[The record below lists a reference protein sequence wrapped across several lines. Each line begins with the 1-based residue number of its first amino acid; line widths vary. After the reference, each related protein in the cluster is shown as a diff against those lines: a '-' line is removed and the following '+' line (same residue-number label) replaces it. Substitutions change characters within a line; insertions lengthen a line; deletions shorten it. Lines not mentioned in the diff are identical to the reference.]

1 MCYCTIFT
9 QINNNNILKMR
20 KIAQISITLVA
31 LLLSFSTFAQKVGTI
46 QGTVKDKN
54 TQELLSGVTVQVD
67 GTSTGTVTDV
77 EGKYKITGLP
87 VGSYNIKAS
96 FVGYKTETKFNIV
109 LTTGNASFVNFELN
123 EDASAL
129 EGVEIVANKSINVA
143 NMITPLSVQ
152 SLTVEEIRSNP
163 GGNFDISRVIQ
174 ALPGVAGS
182 QGGGG
187 FRNDII
193 IRGGAPNE
201 NVYYLDG
208 IEIPV
213 INHFQTQ
220 GASGGPQGILS
231 TAFIEDVK
239 LSSSAFD
246 ARFDNALAAVLEF
259 KQREGNPDRFQGNFR
274 LSGTEV
280 ALAAE
285 TPIGKKTTA
294 LFSIRRSYL
303 QLLFEV
309 LDIAPRPSY
318 WDTQFKITHKL
329 NTKTTITAL
338 GVGAIDDFKYGSL
351 RKSTPDKEY
360 FIRAVPLVQQTNYT
374 LGLAVKRLIKNGY
387 INFSLSRNEFNNQL
401 DQFEDGKVGIENL
414 RSLGVVSKEAEN
426 KLRIEYNKT
435 LKGWK
440 YSFGFMGQAL
450 QFDNN
455 VFTQIRKELKDD
467 NGNIVQPAVKINF
480 NSNINFLRYGAFG
493 QIAKSFINN
502 RLGVSFGLRTDLNNF
517 TNSGNN
523 PLETLSPRAA
533 VSYALA
539 DKWNISASVGSYS
552 KIPIYTVLGF
562 KDNQGNFANKDAKYI
577 QSTHYVAGLEF
588 IPRNDWRITVEGFYK
603 TYSNVPISVRD
614 GISLANQGTN
624 FGVIGNEAITSNGK
638 GRAYGF
644 EVFLQKKLQNGIFAT
659 LSYTYVWSEFTNR
672 NGEFAPS
679 SWDSR
684 HLISGI
690 LGRKFKK
697 GWEIGLKYRFA
708 GGVPYTPF
716 DLVSSQRNYVTT
728 GQGVFDFTQINTQR
742 IDAFNQ
748 FDFRIDKKWNFKKF
762 TFDFY
767 IDIVNAFIINN
778 PQFPRYSFKRN
789 ADNTNFITTDGQ
801 TLKQDGSNGVP
812 LILNTNDPLF
822 VPTVGFIVEF

>member
-1 MCYCTIFT
+1 MKKTI
-9 QINNNNILKMR
+9 
-20 KIAQISITLVA
+20 QISLVVMA

-46 QGTVKDKN
+46 QGVVKDKN
-54 TQELLSGVTVQVD
+54 TQELLIGVTVQIE
-67 GTSTGTVTDV
+67 GTSTGAVTDL
-77 EGKYKITGLP
+77 EGKYKISGLA
-87 VGSYNIKAS
+87 VGSYNVKAS
-96 FVGYKTETKFNIV
+96 FVGYKAETKFNIV

-123 EDASAL
+123 EDVAAL
-129 EGVEIVANKSINVA
+129 EGVEIVANKSVNVA

-163 GGNFDISRVIQ
+163 GGNFDVSRVIQ

-182 QGGGG
+182 TGGGG

-220 GASGGPQGILS
+220 GASGGPQGILN

-246 ARFDNALAAVLEF
+246 ARFDNALASVLEF
-259 KQREGNPDRFQGNFR
+259 KQRDGNPDKFQGNFR

-280 ALAAE
+280 ALAGE

-303 QLLFEV
+303 QLLFQT
-309 LDIAPRPSY
+309 LDIPIRPNY
-318 WDTQFKITHKL
+318 WDSQFKITHKL
-329 NTKTTITAL
+329 NAKTTITML
-338 GVGAIDDFKYGSL
+338 GVGAIDEFKFGVP
-351 RKSTPDKEY
+351 KKTTPEKEY
-360 FIRAVPLVQQTNYT
+360 SIRSVPLVNQTSYT
-374 LGLAVKRLIKNGY
+374 LGLSIKRLINNGF
-387 INFSLSRNEFNNQL
+387 INVALSRNEFNNDL
-401 DQFEDGKVGIENL
+401 DQFEDGKEGVESL
-414 RSLGVVSKEAEN
+414 RTLGVVSKEVEN

-435 LKGWK
+435 VKGWK
-440 YSFGFMGQAL
+440 YSFGVMGQAV
-450 QFDNN
+450 QFNN
-455 VFTQIRKELKDD
+455 NLFAQIRKELRDD
-467 NGNIVQPAVKINF
+467 NGAIIQPSVRVNF
-480 NSNINFLRYGAFG
+480 NSDINFLRYGAFG
-493 QIAKSFINN
+493 QVAKSFINN

-523 PLETLSPRAA
+523 PLETLSPRGAI
-533 VSYALA
+533 SYALA

-577 QSTHYVAGLEF
+577 QSTHYVTGLEF
-588 IPRNDWRITVEGFYK
+588 IPRNDWRITLEGFYK

-614 GISLANQGTN
+614 GISLANQGTG
-624 FGVIGNEAITSNGK
+624 FGAIGNEAVVSNGK

-644 EVFLQKKLQNGIFAT
+644 EVFLQKKLQGGIFAT
-659 LSYTYVWSEFTNR
+659 LSYTYVLSEFTNR

-690 LGRKFKK
+690 FGKKFKR

-716 DLVSSQRNYVTT
+716 DLISSQRNYAST
-728 GQGVFDFTQINTQR
+728 GQGVLDFNQINTQR
-742 IDAFNQ
+742 LDAFNQ
-748 FDFRIDKKWNFKKF
+748 VDVRIDKKWNFKKF
-762 TFDFY
+762 TFDLYFDF
-767 IDIVNAFIINN
+767 INAFLFKN
-778 PQFPRYSFKRN
+778 PQFPRYTFTRN
-789 ADNTNFITTDGQ
+789 ADNSGFATTDGKA
-801 TLKQDGSNGVP
+801 LKPDGSNATP
-812 LILNTNDPLF
+812 LILSAGDPVI
-822 VPTVGFIVEF
+822 VPTIGFIVEF

>member
-1 MCYCTIFT
+1 M
-9 QINNNNILKMR
+9 K
-20 KIAQISITLVA
+20 KIAQISIILVA

-46 QGTVKDKN
+46 QGVVKDKN
-54 TQELLSGVTVQVD
+54 TQELLVGVTVQVD
-67 GTSTGTVTDV
+67 GTTTGSVTDV
-77 EGKYKITGLP
+77 EGKYKITGLA
-87 VGSYNIKAS
+87 VGSYNVKAS
-96 FVGYKTETKFNIV
+96 FVGYKTETKFNVV

-123 EDASAL
+123 EDVSAL
-129 EGVEIVANKSINVA
+129 EGVEIVANKSVNVA

-163 GGNFDISRVIQ
+163 GGNFDVSRVIQ

-182 QGGGG
+182 TGGGG

-208 IEIPV
+208 IEVPV

-220 GASGGPQGILS
+220 GASGGPQGILN

-246 ARFDNALAAVLEF
+246 ARFDNALASVLEF
-259 KQREGNPDRFQGNFR
+259 KQRDGNPDKFQGNFR

-280 ALAAE
+280 ALAGE

-303 QLLFEV
+303 QLLFEAID
-309 LDIAPRPSY
+309 LPIRPNY
-318 WDTQFKITHKL
+318 WDSQFKITHKL
-329 NTKTTITAL
+329 NSKTTITAL
-338 GVGAIDDFKYGSL
+338 GIGAIDEFKFGVPK
-351 RKSTPDKEY
+351 KSTPDKEY
-360 FIRAVPLVQQTNYT
+360 SIRSVPLVQQTNYT
-374 LGLAVKRLIKNGY
+374 LGLSVKRLIKNGY
-387 INFSLSRNEFNNQL
+387 MNFSLSRNEFNNDL
-401 DQFEDGKVGIENL
+401 DQFEDGKVGVESL
-414 RSLGVVSKEAEN
+414 RTLGVVSKEVEN

-435 LKGWK
+435 VKGWK
-440 YSFGFMGQAL
+440 YSFGVMGQAL
-450 QFDNN
+450 QFDNK

-467 NGNIVQPAVKINF
+467 NGNIVQPAVKIDF

-493 QIAKSFINN
+493 QVAKSFINN

-523 PLETLSPRAA
+523 PLETLSPRGA
-533 VSYALA
+533 VSYALSG
-539 DKWNISASVGSYS
+539 KWNISASIGSYH

-577 QSTHYVAGLEF
+577 QSTHYVTGLEF

-603 TYSNVPISVRD
+603 TYSNVPLSVRD

-624 FGVIGNEAITSNGK
+624 FGAIGNEAVTSNGR

-659 LSYTYVWSEFTNR
+659 LSYTYVLSEFTNR

-679 SWDSR
+679 AWDSR
-684 HLISGI
+684 HLFSGI
-690 LGRKFKK
+690 LGRKFKR
-697 GWEIGLKYRFA
+697 GWEMGLKYRFA

-716 DLVSSQRNYVTT
+716 DLISSQRNYVAT
-728 GQGVFDFTQINTQR
+728 GQGVLDYTQINTQR
-742 IDAFNQ
+742 IEAFNQ

-762 TFDFY
+762 TFDLY
-767 IDIVNAFIINN
+767 MDIINAFVVRN
-778 PQFPRYSFKRN
+778 PQFPRYTFARN
-789 ADNTNFITTDGQ
+789 ADNSGFATTDGQ
-801 TLKQDGSNGVP
+801 ALKADGSNAKP
-812 LILNTNDPLF
+812 TILSTGDPVV
-822 VPTVGFIVEF
+822 VPTIGFIVEF